1 MKKRKLK
8 LIIEPI
14 FIDIFLIILGFFLL
28 RNIKVPDENFTNI
41 INILLAVG
49 VGFMV
54 MHFDSLKD
62 IVKKERIATNE
73 LSEEDLQNYRDF
85 LFELSVI
92 LLIVYLI
99 FLMYLFDLDCLKYV
113 ILSLSFGLFS
123 ALIYSFS
130 PINDFLI
137 EWIGDK

>member
-14 FIDIFLIILGFFLL
+14 FIDIFFIILGFFLL

-137 EWIGDK
+137 EWIGNK

>member
-14 FIDIFLIILGFFLL
+14 FIDIFFIILGFFLL
-28 RNIKVPDENFTNI
+28 RNIKVSDENFTNI

-99 FLMYLFDLDCLKYV
+99 FLTYLFDLDCLKYV

-137 EWIGDK
+137 EWIGNK

>member
-1 MKKRKLK
+1 MGEVYEEKKA
-8 LIIEPI
+8 I
-14 FIDIFLIILGFFLL
+14 FIDIFFIILGFFLL
-28 RNIKVPDENFTNI
+28 RNIKVSDENFTNI

-137 EWIGDK
+137 EWIGNK

>member
-14 FIDIFLIILGFFLL
+14 FIDIFFIILGFFLL
-28 RNIKVPDENFTNI
+28 RNIKVSDENFTNI

>member
-14 FIDIFLIILGFFLL
+14 FIDIFFIILGFFLL
-28 RNIKVPDENFTNI
+28 RNIKVSDENFTNI

-137 EWIGDK
+137 EWIGNK

>member
-14 FIDIFLIILGFFLL
+14 FIDIFFIILGFFLL
-28 RNIKVPDENFTNI
+28 RNIKVSDENFTNI

-99 FLMYLFDLDCLKYV
+99 FLKYLFDLDCLKYV

-137 EWIGDK
+137 EWIGNK

>member
-14 FIDIFLIILGFFLL
+14 FIDIFFIILGFFLL
-28 RNIKVPDENFTNI
+28 RNIKVSDENFTNI

-137 EWIGDK
+137 ELIGTK